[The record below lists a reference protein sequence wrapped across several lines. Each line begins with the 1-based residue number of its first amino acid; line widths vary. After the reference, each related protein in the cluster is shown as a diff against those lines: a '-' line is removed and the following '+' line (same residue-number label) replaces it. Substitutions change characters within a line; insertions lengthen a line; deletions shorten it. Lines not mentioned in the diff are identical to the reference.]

1 MREYARLVKLLLLG
15 RKMQLR
21 KVAIGL
27 IVIASLSTL
36 TACGAGENAAARNIT
51 KVTDGAETEVITD
64 TSALK
69 LRGFLLV
76 AQPDGSAVLVGTI
89 INANSTPDSLLG
101 ISANN
106 VLATVTNETNVISEN
121 FPMIFEGGSANAKA
135 VIPSLGVKAGN
146 TVKLSFLFNTAGVVT
161 VKAIVRDKR
170 DTYAG
175 VTA

>member
-1 MREYARLVKLLLLG
+1 LLSNYFLG
-15 RKMQLR
+15 EKMQLR

-64 TSALK
+64 TSAMK

-106 VLATVTNETNVISEN
+106 VLATVTNESNVISEN
-121 FPMIFEGGSANAKA
+121 IPMIFEGDSANAKA
-135 VIPSLGVKAGN
+135 VIPGLGVKAGN
-146 TVKLSFLFNTAGVVT
+146 TVELSFFFNTAGVVT
-161 VKAIVRDKR
+161 VKVIVRDKR

-175 VTA
+175 VTS

>member
-1 MREYARLVKLLLLG
+1 
-15 RKMQLR
+15 MQLR

-51 KVTDGAETEVITD
+51 KVTDGAETAVVTD
-64 TSALK
+64 TSNLK

-89 INANSTPDSLLG
+89 INSNSTPDSLLG
-101 ISANN
+101 ISVNN
-106 VLATVTNETNVISEN
+106 VLATVTSATNVISEN
-121 FPMIFEGGSANAKA
+121 IPMIFEGDSANAKA
-135 VIPSLGVKAGN
+135 VIPGLGVKAGN
-146 TVKLSFLFNTAGVVT
+146 TVDISFFFNTGGVVT
-161 VKAIVRDKR
+161 FKAIVRDQR

>member
-1 MREYARLVKLLLLG
+1 
-15 RKMQLR
+15 MQLR

-64 TSALK
+64 TSAMK

-101 ISANN
+101 ISANG
-106 VLATVTNETNVISEN
+106 VLATLTNESNVISEN
-121 FPMIFEGGSANAKA
+121 IPMIFEGDSANAKA
-135 VIPSLGVKAGN
+135 VIPGLGVKAGN
-146 TVKLSFLFNTAGVVT
+146 TVELSFFFNTAGVVT
-161 VKAIVRDKR
+161 VKVIVRDKR

-175 VTA
+175 ITS

>member
-1 MREYARLVKLLLLG
+1 
-15 RKMQLR
+15 MQLR
-21 KVAIGL
+21 KVAI
-27 IVIASLSTL
+27 IFVIIASLSTL
-36 TACGAGENAAARNIT
+36 TACGAGQSAASRAIT
-51 KVTDGAETEVITD
+51 KVTDGAETEGVTA
-64 TSALK
+64 TSNIK
-69 LRGFLLV
+69 IRGFLLV

-106 VLATVTNETNVISEN
+106 VLATVTSESDVISEN
-121 FPMIFEGGSANAKA
+121 TPIIFEGASANAKA
-135 VIPSLGVKAGN
+135 VIPGLGVKAGN
-146 TVKLSFLFNTAGVVT
+146 TVDISFFFNTAGVVT

>member
-1 MREYARLVKLLLLG
+1 
-15 RKMQLR
+15 MQLR

-27 IVIASLSTL
+27 VVIASLSSL
-36 TACGAGENAAARNIT
+36 TACGAGKSAEARNIT

-69 LRGFLLV
+69 LRGILLV

-106 VLATVTNETNVISEN
+106 VLATLTNESNVISEN
-121 FPMIFEGGSANAKA
+121 TPMIFESDSANAKA
-135 VIPSLGVKAGN
+135 VIPGLGVKAGN
-146 TVKLSFLFNTAGVVT
+146 TVELSFFFNTAGVVT
-161 VKAIVRDKR
+161 VKAIVRDQR

>member
-1 MREYARLVKLLLLG
+1 
-15 RKMQLR
+15 MQLR

-27 IVIASLSTL
+27 IIIASLSTL
-36 TACGAGENAAARNIT
+36 TACGAGENAAARNIK

-106 VLATVTNETNVISEN
+106 VLAKVTTELTEISEEL
-121 FPMIFEGGSANAKA
+121 PMIFEGDSANAKA
-135 VIPSLGVKAGN
+135 VIPGLGVKAGN
-146 TVKLSFLFNTAGVVT
+146 TVELSFFFKTAGVVT
-161 VKAIVRDKR
+161 VKAIVRDQR

>member
-1 MREYARLVKLLLLG
+1 
-15 RKMQLR
+15 MQLR

-27 IVIASLSTL
+27 IIIASLSTL
-36 TACGAGENAAARNIT
+36 TACGAGENAAARNIK

-69 LRGFLLV
+69 IRGFLLV
-76 AQPDGSAVLVGTI
+76 AQPNGSAVLVGTI

-106 VLATVTNETNVISEN
+106 VLAKVTTELTEISEEL
-121 FPMIFEGGSANAKA
+121 PMIFEGDSANAKA
-135 VIPSLGVKAGN
+135 VIPGLGVKAGN
-146 TVKLSFLFNTAGVVT
+146 TVELSFFFKTAGVVT
-161 VKAIVRDKR
+161 VKAIVRDQR

-175 VTA
+175 VTP

>member
-1 MREYARLVKLLLLG
+1 LLSNYFLG
-15 RKMQLR
+15 EKMQLR

-106 VLATVTNETNVISEN
+106 VLATITNESNVISEN
-121 FPMIFEGGSANAKA
+121 IPMIFEGDSANAKA
-135 VIPSLGVKAGN
+135 VIPGLGVKAGN
-146 TVKLSFLFNTAGVVT
+146 TVELSFFFNTAGVVT
-161 VKAIVRDKR
+161 VKVIVRDKR

-175 VTA
+175 ISA

>member
-1 MREYARLVKLLLLG
+1 
-15 RKMQLR
+15 MQLR

-27 IVIASLSTL
+27 ILIASLSTL

-69 LRGFLLV
+69 LRGILLV

-106 VLATVTNETNVISEN
+106 VLATLTNESNVISEN
-121 FPMIFEGGSANAKA
+121 TPIIFEGDSANAKA
-135 VIPSLGVKAGN
+135 VIPGLGVKAGN
-146 TVKLSFLFNTAGVVT
+146 TVELSFFFNTAGVVT
-161 VKAIVRDKR
+161 VKVIVRDKR

-175 VTA
+175 VSA

>member
-1 MREYARLVKLLLLG
+1 
-15 RKMQLR
+15 MQLR
-21 KVAIGL
+21 KVAISFV
-27 IVIASLSTL
+27 IIASLSTL

-64 TSALK
+64 TIALK

-106 VLATVTNETNVISEN
+106 VLATVTNESNVISEN
-121 FPMIFEGGSANAKA
+121 IPMIFEGDSANAKA
-135 VIPSLGVKAGN
+135 VIPGLGVKAGN
-146 TVKLSFLFNTAGVVT
+146 TVELSFFFNTAGVVT

-170 DTYAG
+170 DTDAG

>member
-1 MREYARLVKLLLLG
+1 
-15 RKMQLR
+15 MQLR

-64 TSALK
+64 TSAMK

-89 INANSTPDSLLG
+89 INANSKPDSLLG

-106 VLATVTNETNVISEN
+106 VLATVTNESNVISEN
-121 FPMIFEGGSANAKA
+121 IPMIFEGDSANAKA
-135 VIPSLGVKAGN
+135 VIPGLGVKAGN
-146 TVKLSFLFNTAGVVT
+146 TVELSFFFNTAGVVT
-161 VKAIVRDKR
+161 VKVIVRDKR

>member
-1 MREYARLVKLLLLG
+1 
-15 RKMQLR
+15 MQLR
-21 KVAIGL
+21 KVAISL

-36 TACGAGENAAARNIT
+36 TACGAGQNAASRTIT

-69 LRGFLLV
+69 LRGLLLV

-89 INANSTPDSLLG
+89 INANSTPDLLLG
-101 ISANN
+101 ISAQNI
-106 VLATVTNETNVISEN
+106 LATITTESNVISEN
-121 FPMIFEGGSANAKA
+121 LPMIFEGNSANAKA
-135 VIPSLGVKAGN
+135 VIPGLGIKAGN
-146 TVKLSFLFNTAGVVT
+146 TVDISFFFENAGVVT

>member
-1 MREYARLVKLLLLG
+1 LLNNYFLG
-15 RKMQLR
+15 EKMQAR

-27 IVIASLSTL
+27 ILIASLSTL
-36 TACGAGENAAARNIT
+36 TACGAGENAAARNIK
-51 KVTDGAETEVITD
+51 KVTDGAEAEVLTN

-89 INANSTPDSLLG
+89 INTNSTPDSLLG
-101 ISANN
+101 ISVNN
-106 VLATVTNETNVISEN
+106 VLATVTNESKVISEN
-121 FPMIFEGGSANAKA
+121 KPMIFEGDSANAKA
-135 VIPSLGVKAGN
+135 VIPGLGVKAGN
-146 TVKLSFLFNTAGVVT
+146 TVEITFFFNTAGVVT
-161 VKAIVRDKR
+161 VKAIVRDQR

>member
-1 MREYARLVKLLLLG
+1 LSNYFLG
-15 RKMQLR
+15 EKMQLR
-21 KVAIGL
+21 KVAISL
-27 IVIASLSTL
+27 IIAASLSTL

-89 INANSTPDSLLG
+89 INTNSTPDSLLG
-101 ISANN
+101 VSANN
-106 VLATVTNETNVISEN
+106 VLATFAGENNLISEN
-121 FPMIFEGGSANAKA
+121 APMIFEGESANAKA
-135 VIPSLGVKAGN
+135 VIPNLGIKAGN
-146 TVKLSFLFNTAGVVT
+146 TVEISFFFKTAGIVS

-175 VTA
+175 VTS